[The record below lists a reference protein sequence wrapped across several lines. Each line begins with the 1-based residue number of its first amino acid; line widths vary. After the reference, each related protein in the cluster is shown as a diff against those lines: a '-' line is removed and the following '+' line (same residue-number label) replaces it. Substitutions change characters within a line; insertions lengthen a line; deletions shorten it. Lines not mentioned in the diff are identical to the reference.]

1 MPEAP
6 ALDIGGFRIGADH
19 PPVFWPDIDVYF
31 RRNETEA
38 LRLIDAVASAG
49 GGFLKGAVLHRADI
63 ALPGHQTS
71 YFDHLEGRHQTRDY
85 RDIMEEMVVPL
96 PRLSRILDQ
105 GRRAGLKLA
114 LSIYD
119 LEGLEFAR
127 TENAAALK
135 IPSSNITHKSLI
147 HAAAAAGLPLVL
159 DTGRS
164 RWEEIARAVEWA
176 REAGAGERL
185 LLQHS
190 PPGPPASAG
199 AFHMRMIKGLAN
211 GFSVPVGL
219 SDHHPGLDMIPIA
232 VTLGASVI
240 EKGLVT
246 SSQEAGIDRAHA
258 LPVTE
263 LPLAIGLMR
272 TAFEALGEERR
283 PDRDVPPATKDRM
296 GCIAARSLGP
306 GHLVTRGDIA
316 FAFPADGIGAEHV
329 DALIGCRLTHDLSA
343 GSPFPS
349 SLLKPE

>member
-38 LRLIDAVASAG
+38 LRLIDAVAKAG

-63 ALPGHQTS
+63 ALAGHQTS
-71 YFDHLEGRHQTRDY
+71 YFDHLEGRQKTRDY
-85 RDIMEEMVVPL
+85 RAIMDEMVIPL
-96 PRLSRILDQ
+96 PRLSRILDH
-105 GRRAGLKLA
+105 GRSAGLKLV
-114 LSIYD
+114 LSVYD
-119 LEGLEFAR
+119 FEGLEFALAQD
-127 TENAAALK
+127 AAALK

-147 HAAAAAGLPLVL
+147 EATSATGVPLVI

-164 RWEEIARAVEWA
+164 RWTEIARAVEWA

-199 AFHMRMIKGLAN
+199 AFHMHMLKGLAT

-219 SDHHPGLDMIPIA
+219 SDHHTGLDMIPIA

-258 LPVTE
+258 LPVPE
-263 LPLAIGLMR
+263 LPRAIALMR
-272 TAFEALGEERR
+272 DAFEALGLERR
-283 PDRDVPPATKDRM
+283 PDNDAPPAPSDRM
-296 GCIAARSLGP
+296 GCIAARPLG
-306 GHLVTRGDIA
+306 RGDVLTRDDIG
-316 FAFPADGIGAEHV
+316 FAFPVDGVGAEHV
-329 DALIGCRLTHDLSA
+329 DRLIGCRLTTDLPA
-343 GSPFPS
+343 GSPFPAN
-349 SLLKPE
+349 LLDPE